1 MYNEIF
7 SKVFRWLF
15 IGLLVTFGVAYLTLV
30 NVINNYNLAVRLFS
44 GGTYW
49 LIAIAEVVIALILG
63 VRIYKMKGSTAK
75 VLYLLY
81 CALTGLTFSTIFI
94 AYELSS
100 IIYVFLA
107 TAIILGIFSYFGK
120 NTKIDLTKFGT
131 YLMIALFEIII
142 CALINMFVGG
152 STFAIIIC
160 SISIL
165 VFMGFT
171 AYDVQKILSL
181 QGVIEEDNLAIYGA
195 LQLYL
200 DFINLFLDILRLF
213 GNSRD

>member
-1 MYNEIF
+1 MINSYF
-7 SKVFRWLF
+7 
-15 IGLLVTFGVAYLTLV
+15 LLAIIELV
-30 NVINNYNLAVRLFS
+30 LVIVLSA
-44 GGTYW
+44 
-49 LIAIAEVVIALILG
+49 
-63 VRIYKMKGSTAK
+63 RITKMSPTSARIMF
-75 VLYLLY
+75 LLY
-81 CALTGLTFSTIFI
+81 SFVSGLTFSSIFVV
-94 AYELSS
+94 YEMSS
-100 IIYVFLA
+100 IIYVFLI
-107 TAIILGIFSYFGK
+107 TAVAFAILAFLGYKTSV
-120 NTKIDLTKFGT
+120 DLTKFGT
-131 YLMIALFEIII
+131 YLMIALFAIII

-213 GNSRD
+213 GDSRD

>member
-1 MYNEIF
+1 MNDLLK
-7 SKVFRWLF
+7 KVFAWMS
-15 IGLLVTFGVAYLTLV
+15 IGLLVTFATGYVVATNTNMFYSMINSYFLLAIIELV
-30 NVINNYNLAVRLFS
+30 LVIVLSA
-44 GGTYW
+44 
-49 LIAIAEVVIALILG
+49 
-63 VRIYKMKGSTAK
+63 RITKMSPTSARIMF
-75 VLYLLY
+75 LLY
-81 CALTGLTFSTIFI
+81 SFVSGLTFSSIFVV
-94 AYELSS
+94 YEMSS
-100 IIYVFLA
+100 IIYVFLI
-107 TAIILGIFSYFGK
+107 TAVVFAILAFLGYK
-120 NTKIDLTKFGT
+120 TNIDLTKFGT
-131 YLMIALFEIII
+131 YLMIALFAIII

-181 QGVIEEDNLAIYGA
+181 EGVIEEDNLAIYGA

-213 GNSRD
+213 GSSRD

>member
-1 MYNEIF
+1 MNDLLK
-7 SKVFRWLF
+7 KVFAWMS
-15 IGLLVTFGVAYLTLV
+15 IGLLVTFATGYVVASNANMFYSMINSYFLLAIIEIVLV
-30 NVINNYNLAVRLFS
+30 IVLSA
-44 GGTYW
+44 
-49 LIAIAEVVIALILG
+49 
-63 VRIYKMKGSTAK
+63 RITKMSPTSARIMF
-75 VLYLLY
+75 LLY
-81 CALTGLTFSTIFI
+81 SFVSGLTFSSIFVV
-94 AYELSS
+94 YEMSS
-100 IIYVFLA
+100 IIYVFLI
-107 TAIILGIFSYFGK
+107 TAVAFAILAFLGYKTSV
-120 NTKIDLTKFGT
+120 DLTKFGT
-131 YLMIALFEIII
+131 YLMIALFAIII

-213 GNSRD
+213 GSSKD